1 MKSSLE
7 RLYRRLLYFRRELI
21 SYYCYKFKEQVPQ
34 QVRVVLFAQGRT
46 GSTLLEDL
54 ICSTGHFKKNGE
66 LLNVNKGEIL
76 FPLPFIKGIS
86 KRESGKNFIF
96 HVKIYQLNRDRR
108 RPVDAA
114 EFMAELY
121 AQGWK
126 VIYLHRRN
134 KVKHALSNFIAKER
148 SSFHKTDDTKEDL
161 EIHIDPESFVKV
173 VNDRDKFVEAEREIL
188 KDKHHLE
195 IVYEEDLKKS
205 ENHQATV
212 DKIMDYLG
220 LERREVQTDYKKVIK
235 APPEYLVVN
244 YDELVER
251 IKGNG
256 WSNYLE

>member
-21 SYYCYKFKEQVPQ
+21 SYYCYKFKEQAPE

-54 ICSTGHFKKNGE
+54 ICSTGHFKRNGE

-76 FPLPFIKGIS
+76 FPLPFIEGMS
-86 KRESGKNFIF
+86 KRESDGNFIF
-96 HVKIYQLNRDRR
+96 HVKLYQLNRDRR

-114 EFMAELY
+114 DFINNLY
-121 AQGWK
+121 ENGWK

-148 SSFHKTDDTKEDL
+148 SSFHKTDDTKENL
-161 EIHIDPESFVKV
+161 ELHIDTESFVKV
-173 VNDRDKFVEAEREIL
+173 VTDRDNFVEAEREIL
-188 KDKHHLE
+188 NDKDHLE
-195 IVYEEDLKKS
+195 IVYEEDLEKS
-205 ENHQATV
+205 ANHQATV
-212 DKIMDYLG
+212 DKVMDYLD

-235 APPEYLVVN
+235 APPEELIVN

-256 WSNYLE
+256 WGNYLE